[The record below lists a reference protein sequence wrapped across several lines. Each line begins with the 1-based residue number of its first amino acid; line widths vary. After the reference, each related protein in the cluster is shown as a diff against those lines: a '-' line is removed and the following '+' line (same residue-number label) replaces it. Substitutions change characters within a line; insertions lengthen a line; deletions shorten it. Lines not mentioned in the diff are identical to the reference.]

1 MAAESEDRALRV
13 LLVTPDFPPGLGGV
27 QSLLHR
33 ITAAMPNADV
43 TVLTPDAPGAAA
55 WDRAAPV
62 RVRRV
67 RAPAGPAKLRSAAF
81 NARGLLALRGLR
93 PDVVLG
99 GHVVVSPLALAAARR
114 YRVPLVLYAYGK
126 EVLGRPG
133 LAAWA
138 LRRSAAAVAVSRFT
152 RGLLLEAVGDRPHPP
167 VHVIYPGVEIPAGP
181 PPERPDLAHR
191 PFTMVTVGRLRD
203 RYKGHDVVLEALPR
217 VLERLPD
224 ARWVVIGDGRQR
236 AELEERAARLGVAHA
251 VSFLGAVPDAE
262 KDARLREADVFVMP
276 ARYPEG
282 EVAVEGF
289 AIVYLEAAAWGVPA
303 IAGDVGGP
311 REAVVDGE
319 TGLLVDPESPERVA
333 EAILALAQ
341 DPARTR
347 RLGAQAR
354 RRAESEFTWQ
364 HVAAE
369 LERLL
374 RHVVR
379 R

>member
-1 MAAESEDRALRV
+1 M
-13 LLVTPDFPPGLGGV
+13 LLVTPDFPPGVGGV
-27 QSLLHR
+27 QSVMHR
-33 ITAAMPNADV
+33 IAAAMPNADV

-55 WDRAAPV
+55 FDRTASV

-67 RAPAGPAKLRSAAF
+67 RVPAGPPKLRSAAF
-81 NARGLLALRGLR
+81 NARGLFAIRGLR
-93 PDVVLG
+93 PDVVLS
-99 GHVVVSPLALAAARR
+99 GHIASSPLGIAAARLH
-114 YRVPLVLYAYGK
+114 RVPFVVYAHGK
-126 EVLGRPG
+126 EVLGHPA

-138 LRRSAAAVAVSRFT
+138 LRSSAGAVAVSRFT
-152 RGLLLEAVGDRPHPP
+152 RGLLLETVGGRPHPP
-167 VHVIYPGVEIPAGP
+167 VHVIHPGVEIPPGP
-181 PPERPDLAHR
+181 APERLERAGR

-224 ARWVVIGDGRQR
+224 ARWIVIGDGRQR
-236 AELEERAARLGVAHA
+236 AELEARAARLGVAHA

-262 KDARLREADVFVMP
+262 KDAKLREADVFVMP
-276 ARYPEG
+276 ARYPAG

-319 TGLLVDPESPERVA
+319 TSLLVDPESPERIA
-333 EAILALAQ
+333 EAILSLAE
-341 DPARTR
+341 DPARRR
-347 RLGAQAR
+347 RLGDRAR
-354 RRAESEFTWQ
+354 RRAAAEFTWE
-364 HVAAE
+364 HVAGQ

-374 RHVVR
+374 RLVAQR
-379 R
+379 

>member
-1 MAAESEDRALRV
+1 MVADSAGRPLRV

-33 ITAAMPNADV
+33 ITAAMPHAEV
-43 TVLTPDAPGAAA
+43 TVLTPDAPGGAAFDA
-55 WDRAAPV
+55 TAPV
-62 RVRRV
+62 AVRRV
-67 RAPAGPAKLRSAAF
+67 RVPAAPAKLRNAAF
-81 NARGLLALRGLR
+81 NARGLVALRGLR

-114 YRVPLVLYAYGK
+114 FRVPLVLYAYGK
-126 EVLGRPG
+126 EVLGGPR

-152 RGLLLEAVGDRPHPP
+152 RGLLLETVGDRPHPP
-167 VHVIYPGVEIPAGP
+167 VHVVYPGVEIPPDP
-181 PPERPDLAHR
+181 PPESAGPAGR

-236 AELEERAARLGVAHA
+236 TQLEERAARLGVAHA

-262 KDARLREADVFVMP
+262 RDARLREADVFVMP
-276 ARYPEG
+276 ARFPEG

-289 AIVYLEAAAWGVPA
+289 ALVYLEAAAWGVPA

-319 TGLLVDPESPERVA
+319 TGLLVDPESPARVA
-333 EAILALAQ
+333 AAILSLAT
-341 DPARTR
+341 DPERTR
-347 RLGAQAR
+347 RLGERAR
-354 RRAESEFTWQ
+354 RRAEAEFTWQ
-364 HVAAE
+364 HVAGE
-369 LERLL
+369 LEGLL
-374 RHVVR
+374 RQVAGR
-379 R
+379 